1 MSLTYL
7 SAFDS
12 VKINTVAKIQS
23 SEIASI
29 NPDQLFEGV
38 ICLAK
43 TATFKTYFEYEL
55 SPNPTSMFVN
65 NMKRRKSKK
74 SRFMSLVSSGI
85 IQCIELHDK
94 SLNMID
100 DGYFLNSVVWPK
112 LATFQEIV
120 NINVSSAIKRY
131 GAHSTIIFYG

>member
-55 SPNPTSMFVN
+55 SPYPTSMFVN
-65 NMKRRKSKK
+65 NVKRRKGKK
-74 SRFMSLVSSGI
+74 SRFIALVSSGI